1 MQSKNE
7 SNRGSVYRQFLSL
20 IQSKVR
26 AERSAGNR
34 RMFSVFLWCFLIPA
48 GIALTVFALI
58 RFGVLAPSARSYADS
73 ALLFFP
79 IVYSLYFLGSGMGR
93 EAVGVFRHGGLSA
106 TLERVAQEGEWRD
119 RMCGEMRKDLSVT
132 TEDWRWIARNYEMDL
147 NALKVRFRHLSVLS
161 GAVFFLLLQGIDL
174 ISPEV
179 SEPVAL
185 DAVGFLNWLR
195 WASDSVIQLVTL
207 GLFLILFYL
216 SGSQVYHSLQRY
228 LDCAELLG
236 RDRP

>member
-1 MQSKNE
+1 MQSRNE
-7 SNRGSVYRQFLSL
+7 QSRSQQYRQFLSL

-48 GIALTVFALI
+48 AIALTVFTLI
-58 RFGVLAPSARSYADS
+58 RFGVLPPAARNYADS

-119 RMCGEMRKDLSVT
+119 RISGEMRREFSASSD
-132 TEDWRWIARNYEMDL
+132 DWRWIARNYEMDL
-147 NALKVRFRHLSVLS
+147 KALKVRFRHLSVLS
-161 GAVFFLLLQGIDL
+161 GAVFFLLLQELGIY
-174 ISPEV
+174 
-179 SEPVAL
+179 
-185 DAVGFLNWLR
+185 LNLF
-195 WASDSVIQLVTL
+195 SLNLQIDFVI
-207 GLFLILFYL
+207 F
-216 SGSQVYHSLQRY
+216 H
-228 LDCAELLG
+228 
-236 RDRP
+236 